1 MEIKKINGN
10 CRNTMWPKRIWTF
23 VFALIAVSLLPSCS
37 TTNAKFFRG
46 DVIGF
51 SDKVKTSYR
60 LDSRG
65 LFMNLK
71 EQGNP
76 YDLLQPGD
84 REMMELS
91 IVNVPRGNNTTAYY
105 AMELAA
111 ERVKYVRKKIAKND
125 PKTRYYIF
133 LLTDGL
139 DNASSQVA
147 KNDGR
152 IWFNR
157 TPEQYQKRLQKKLKS
172 AMGWSKNTFEVYTLL
187 YEGEDM
193 LEAKQQNNYS
203 DEDFDKK
210 LKEEMKCFRYSS
222 HSNAPELISANDFE
236 TIFSELQKTL
246 NNASYIFKV
255 PKSFAGKKI
264 RLKMQNEEGDTISF
278 TAKLEK
284 ALTSYRLVEMK
295 FSDSVT
301 SDVKSGTLTS
311 ETSYEDVDNINAYF
325 VIDDFRLKG
334 VAYRPVKRT
343 VTQEYESSPGFWQ
356 RNSEYSEVTNE
367 SINTYFILVID
378 GSRSLDGKN
387 HDKNGFNEETELAKK
402 ILKIMSQNND

>member
-1 MEIKKINGN
+1 MGIKKINGN
-10 CRNTMWPKRIWTF
+10 CRNTMWQKRIWTF
-23 VFALIAVSLLPSCS
+23 FFALIAVSLLPSCS
-37 TTNAKFFRG
+37 TTNTKFFRG

-65 LFMNLK
+65 LFMNLM

-264 RLKMQNEEGDTISF
+264 RMKMQNEEGDTISF

>member
-1 MEIKKINGN
+1 MQHEKLWLFFIAI
-10 CRNTMWPKRIWTF
+10 
-23 VFALIAVSLLPSCS
+23 LIVLMLPSCS
-37 TTNAKFFRG
+37 TKNARFFRG

-51 SDKVKTSYR
+51 SDKVKPSYG

-65 LFMNLK
+65 LFMNQK
-71 EQGNP
+71 EQGKP
-76 YDLLQPGD
+76 YNLLQNDD
-84 REMMELS
+84 RELMKMT
-91 IVNVPRGNNTTAYY
+91 IANVPRGNNTTAYY

-111 ERVKYVRKKIAKND
+111 MRVKYVRQKIAKND

-147 KNDGR
+147 KKDGR
-152 IWFNR
+152 TWFER
-157 TPEQYQKRLQKKLKS
+157 TPEQYQKRLQRKLKS
-172 AMGWSKNTFEVYTLL
+172 AMGWKKNTFEVYTLM

-193 LEAKQQNNYS
+193 LDAKQQNKFS

-210 LKEEMKCFRYSS
+210 LKEDMKCFRYSS
-222 HSNAPELISANDFE
+222 HGNAPELISANNFE

-246 NNASYIFKV
+246 SNASYKFKV
-255 PKSFAGKKI
+255 PKGFAGKRI
-264 RLKMQNEEGDTISF
+264 KMKMRNVAGDTISF

-284 ALTSYRLVEMK
+284 TLTSYRLVDIR
-295 FSDSVT
+295 FSDGVT
-301 SDVKSGTLTS
+301 SDVKGGVLTS
-311 ETSYEDVDNINAYF
+311 ETGHEDSDVSNAYF
-325 VIDDFRLKG
+325 AIEDFRLNG
-334 VAYRPVKRT
+334 VAYRPIRRT

-356 RNSEYSEVTNE
+356 RNSEYSEITDE

-387 HDKNGFNEETELAKK
+387 LDKNGFMEEVNLAKK
-402 ILKIMSQNND
+402 ILKIMSPNND